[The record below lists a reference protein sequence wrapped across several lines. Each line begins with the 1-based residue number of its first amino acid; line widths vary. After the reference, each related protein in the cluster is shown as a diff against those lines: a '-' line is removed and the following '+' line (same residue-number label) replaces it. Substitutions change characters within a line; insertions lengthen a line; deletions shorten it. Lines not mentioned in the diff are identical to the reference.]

1 MRAKKPR
8 PSTFTVFIGPGSDG
22 VYGLSFDATEL
33 NIEPRYRLLKHLAVE
48 GGGTYR
54 EMGKA
59 IAAAHTSIPNYLDK
73 LIAEGMVKGSRK
85 NPSIT
90 VEGND
95 LLEEFWPAQF
105 KTKGVPYVQT
115 DDLPF

>member
-1 MRAKKPR
+1 MRAKKLR
-8 PSTFTVFIGPGSDG
+8 PSTFTVSIGPGSDS
-22 VYGLSFDATEL
+22 VYALSFDATEL

-48 GGGTYR
+48 GGGTSR

-59 IAAAHTSIPNYLDK
+59 IAAAHTSIPNNLDK

-90 VEGND
+90 AEGND
-95 LLEEFWPAQF
+95 
-105 KTKGVPYVQT
+105 
-115 DDLPF
+115 